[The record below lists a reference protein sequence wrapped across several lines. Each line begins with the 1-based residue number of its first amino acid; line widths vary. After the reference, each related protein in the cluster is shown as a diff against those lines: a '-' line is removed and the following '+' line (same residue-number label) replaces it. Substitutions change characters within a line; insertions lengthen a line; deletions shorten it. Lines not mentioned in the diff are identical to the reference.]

1 MCACPTTPDGEARLC
16 SCTTC
21 VPDEEQMWDM
31 AELFKVFG
39 DSTRIRILYAL
50 MQAGDCACGN
60 PQCAECHSPGLCV
73 CDIAARLNMTQP
85 AISYQLRI
93 LKQAKLV
100 KNRRVGKQICYALAD
115 GHVETILRMAR
126 EHLEE

>member
-1 MCACPTTPDGEARLC
+1 MSACKTTPHGQPLLC
-16 SCTTC
+16 SCQSDL
-21 VPDEEQMWDM
+21 PNEEQMWDM

-39 DSTRIRILYAL
+39 DSTRIRVLYAL
-50 MQAGDCACGN
+50 LRAGDCACEN
-60 PQCAECHSPGLCV
+60 PQCVECRSPGLCV
-73 CDIAARLNMTQP
+73 CDIAARLGMTQP

-115 GHVETILRMAR
+115 SHVETILRMAR

>member
-50 MQAGDCACGN
+50 FE
-60 PQCAECHSPGLCV
+60 AELCV